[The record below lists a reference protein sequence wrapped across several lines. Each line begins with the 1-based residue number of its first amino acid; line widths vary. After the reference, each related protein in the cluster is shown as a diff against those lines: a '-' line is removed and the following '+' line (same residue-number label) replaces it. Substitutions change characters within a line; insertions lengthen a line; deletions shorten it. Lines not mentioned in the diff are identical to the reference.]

1 MDSKRYAKP
10 DGAGVQK
17 ISMFLCKVL
26 LGDKCKGVQGYTK
39 GPPNKP
45 GSAVQYD
52 SMCNVV
58 NNPTVVVIA
67 KDYQALPVFLVSFK
81 RN

>member
-1 MDSKRYAKP
+1 MHRNRYAKP

-17 ISMFLCKVL
+17 MFLCKVL
-26 LGDKCKGVQGYTK
+26 LGDKVKGVQGYTK

-45 GSAVQYD
+45 NSAVQYD
-52 SMCNVV
+52 SMCNAV